1 MLIPKE
7 RLKNQLLRNFFV
19 DYTAKVSRYAVAFIS
34 NISYFIN
41 EGKPTENEASVQSE
55 KDQETISLKEP
66 DHKIEK

>member
-55 KDQETISLKEP
+55 KD
-66 DHKIEK
+66 